1 MTTDTS
7 TTDGPE
13 EAATTAEIDYDAIV
27 FDKDGVLVEPTET
40 RRIREA
46 LEETFAE
53 FAVPSPPESLLEGLL
68 DQETMREALHCQFG
82 IDPAAFWRCR
92 EHNAAAVQKEAARA
106 GEKTPY
112 DDLRDIERLPVPL
125 GLVSNNQRMTVEF
138 MLEHFEFGDLFET
151 AYGREPTLTGA
162 RRKKPEPYYL
172 EQALAD
178 LDASVALYVGDSNKD
193 LEAAHRAGVDSA
205 FVRRSH
211 REDYDLEHE
220 PTVEVSSLADL
231 VEYLASD
238 D

>member
-7 TTDGPE
+7 TTDSPDE
-13 EAATTAEIDYDAIV
+13 SPTTAEIDYEAVV

-53 FAVPSPPESLLEGLL
+53 FAVPSPPASVLEGLL
-68 DQETMREALHCQFG
+68 AQETMREALHCQFG
-82 IDPAAFWRCR
+82 IDPGAFWRRR
-92 EHNAAAVQKEAARA
+92 EHNAATAQMEAARA

-112 DDLRDIERLPVPL
+112 DDLRDLERLPVPL

-138 MLEHFEFGDLFET
+138 MLDHFDFGDLFET

-178 LDASVALYVGDSNKD
+178 LEVADALYVGDSNTD
-193 LEAAHRAGVDSA
+193 LEAAHRAGLDAA
-205 FVRRSH
+205 FVRRPH
-211 REDYDLEHE
+211 REDYDLEHD
-220 PTVEVSSLADL
+220 PTVEVASLSEL
-231 VEYLASD
+231 VSWLTA
-238 D
+238 